1 MSHVPQLPAVR
12 LADLDGGIDQPE
24 LFFGV
29 VAAVGTPWSTVEP
42 YLRGGL
48 ASRGYMVDP
57 LIKVS
62 ELLRLFKLKVPYP
75 PTTADEYERVTTLMD
90 MGDELRRVTGRSE
103 SLALMVAAHI
113 NAKRPP
119 GEDRNLPG
127 RAFLIH
133 QLKHPDEVLWLR
145 HIYGDA
151 FHLIGLYSLP
161 RARKEYLKRTFA
173 MSDDRAESL
182 IKRDEAE
189 AEPWGQQLRDTFHLA
204 DVFIEIRDDAS
215 STAHAYQQIERFL
228 DLLFGRKI
236 ITPTRHE
243 YAMYLAQ
250 AAALRSADLSRQVGA
265 AILDDN
271 GEILA
276 LGTNEVPAA
285 GGGQYWG
292 EEGKPD
298 HRDFREGCDS
308 NEVKKRESIEEILS
322 NYDPKRW
329 SEYTP
334 EQKKEFIEKLG
345 STRVGNLIEFGRAVH
360 AEMEAML
367 SAARRA
373 VSVKGTTLYTTT
385 FPCHNCA
392 KHIVG
397 AGIKKV
403 IYIEPYPK
411 SLAGELHKDS
421 IGFPGEPP
429 LEDQGAATATMLQSK
444 VWFEP
449 FVGVAP
455 RRYSALFSSMSEQGQ
470 RLKRKVKGG
479 AVSTE
484 PVGLRLRASVLSHVQ
499 REALAAVAAQG
510 LQKPANEELSR

>member
-1 MSHVPQLPAVR
+1 MSQVSQMQMPPVR
-12 LADLDGGIDQPE
+12 LTDLDGGIDQPE

-29 VAAVGTPWSTVEP
+29 VAAVGTPWTTVEP

-48 ASRGYMVDP
+48 KNRGYSVDP
-57 LIKVS
+57 VIRVS
-62 ELLRLFKLKVPYP
+62 ELLRLFKLKIAYP
-75 PTTADEYERVTTLMD
+75 PDTADEYERVTTLMD
-90 MGDELRRVTGRSE
+90 MGDELRRVTRRSE
-103 SLALMVAAHI
+103 ALALMVAAHI

-119 GEDRNLPG
+119 GDDRNLPG

-133 QLKHPDEVLWLR
+133 QLKHPGEVLWLR

-161 RARKEYLKRTFA
+161 RARKEYLKRTFG

-182 IKRDEAE
+182 ISRDEAE
-189 AEPWGQQLRDTFHLA
+189 VEPWGQQLRDTFHLA
-204 DVFIEIRDDAS
+204 DVFIEMRDDAS

-276 LGTNEVPAA
+276 LGTNEVPAV

-298 HRDFREGCDS
+298 HRDFKDGFDS
-308 NEVKKRESIEEILS
+308 NEVKKQESIEEILAR
-322 NYDPKRW
+322 YDPKRW

-334 EQKKEFIEKLG
+334 QQQEEFIEKLG

-360 AEMEAML
+360 AEMEAIL
-367 SAARRA
+367 SAARRG

-397 AGIKKV
+397 SGIKRV

-429 LEDQGAATATMLQSK
+429 LEDQVAAASPMPQSK

-455 RRYSALFSSMSEQGQ
+455 RRYSALFSCMSEQGE
-470 RLKRKVKGG
+470 RVKRKVKGG
-479 AVSTE
+479 AVSAA
-484 PVGLRLRASVLSHVQ
+484 PIGLRLRASVLSHVQ

-510 LQKPANEELSR
+510 LQNPANEEP